1 MDTERTH
8 ITDQIEVN
16 NLRTRFG
23 WYPYT
28 GELAPLP
35 LDDLEEEEEE
45 EEEESDEEE
54 DFQPDDIFNYWN
66 YHR

>member
-1 MDTERTH
+1 MDTERKH

-45 EEEESDEEE
+45 ESDEEE